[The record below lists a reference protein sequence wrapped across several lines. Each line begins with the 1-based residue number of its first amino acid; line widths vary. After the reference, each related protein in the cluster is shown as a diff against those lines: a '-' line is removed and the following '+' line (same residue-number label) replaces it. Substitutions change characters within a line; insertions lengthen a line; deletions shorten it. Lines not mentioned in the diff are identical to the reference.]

1 MKTSLIRVAVLLAAS
16 VALVAGGPSWCQPYP
31 GKPVRLIIGGLPGT
45 APDVMARVIAPRVS
59 ESIGQP
65 VIIDN
70 RGGGAGIV
78 AAQIAV
84 ASPADGY
91 TVLFS
96 GGGSVSIAP
105 FC

>member
-65 VIIDN
+65 VVIDS

-78 AAQIAV
+78 AAQIAAGPSLRV
-84 ASPADGY
+84 PECPVPSAEPMMR
-91 TVLFS
+91 L
-96 GGGSVSIAP
+96 
-105 FC
+105 C